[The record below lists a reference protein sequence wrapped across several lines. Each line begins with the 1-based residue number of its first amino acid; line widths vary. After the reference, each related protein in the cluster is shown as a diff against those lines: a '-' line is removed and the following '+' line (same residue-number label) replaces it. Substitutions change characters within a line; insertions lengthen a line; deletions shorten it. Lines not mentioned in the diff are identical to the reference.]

1 MTAASA
7 TSNSAI
13 SDYDRAPIELPQRE
27 RMEILLVVLLGMF
40 LAALDNTIV
49 GTALPTIVTEL
60 NGNDV
65 YIWPFTAY
73 LLTATASGPI
83 YGKLSDLF
91 GRRPIFMIGV
101 AIFLLGSFL
110 CGISQEMGQF
120 IAFRGLQGLGA
131 GALFPVALAIIGDI
145 FAPSER
151 GKYQGFFG
159 AVFGIAFLIGPAIGG
174 LITDNI
180 SWHWIFFVNIPL
192 GLIVLVVIWRVLP
205 THSDPNATRNIDYL
219 GAALLVAALVPILIG
234 FTQKQFGEWTDPDVG
249 GLIALGVVMLAAFIW
264 AESRAKDPI
273 LPLHLFRIRYFTA
286 SVFAMFFAA
295 VGFFAAVVFLPRWF
309 QVVNGS
315 SATESGYQILP
326 LVGGLIV
333 AAVVSGQIVAR
344 TGRYKPI
351 IFSSLLVLAGGLFL
365 LTNIQPDTDIPVLW
379 LWMGIT
385 GLGIGPAFAIFT
397 LVVQNNVPVRELG
410 TGTSSVTL
418 FQQVG
423 GTVGLAVTGSL
434 FTSVLLEEVP
444 NQLEAAGVPPAFAD
458 QFAAGGA
465 SSLNQLAG
473 VGDLGAAILAQV
485 PPAFQEQV
493 EPFIPAIVSAI
504 HTAFSIATSATF
516 TIGIVTSL
524 IAAAVVLVW
533 MPGGRMGEP
542 SEATSP
548 STPSREPEPATS

>member
-7 TSNSAI
+7 VPASGI
-13 SDYDRAPIELPQRE
+13 PDYDKAPIELPHRE
-27 RMEILLVVLLGMF
+27 RMEILLVVMLGMF

-49 GTALPTIVTEL
+49 GTALPTIVTAL
-60 NGNDV
+60 QGNDV

-73 LLTATASGPI
+73 LLTATVSGPI

-91 GRRPIFMIGV
+91 GRRPIFVIGV
-101 AIFLLGSFL
+101 SLFLVGSFL
-110 CGISQEMGQF
+110 CGISQEMWQF

-159 AVFGIAFLIGPAIGG
+159 AIFGIAFLIGPALGG
-174 LITDNI
+174 LITENI

-192 GLIVLVVIWRVLP
+192 GAVVLFVVWRILP
-205 THSDPNATRNIDYL
+205 TVRDPNATRNIDYL
-219 GAALLVAALVPILIG
+219 GASLLVAALVPILIG
-234 FTQKQFGEWTDPDVG
+234 FTQKQFGDWTDPDVG
-249 GLIALGVVMLAAFIW
+249 GLIALGLVMTVAFIW

-273 LPLHLFRIRYFTA
+273 VPLHMFRIPAFRA
-286 SVFAMFFAA
+286 SVLAMFFSA

-315 SATESGYQILP
+315 SPTESGYQILP
-326 LVGGLIV
+326 LLGGLIV
-333 AAVVSGQIVAR
+333 AAVTSGQIVAR

-351 IFSSLLVLAGGLFL
+351 IFGSLLVLAGGLFL
-365 LTNIQPDTDIPVLW
+365 LTNIRPDTPLPLLW

-397 LVVQNNVPVRELG
+397 LVVQNNVPVQELG
-410 TGTSSVTL
+410 AGTSSVTL

-423 GTVGLAVTGSL
+423 GTVGLAVTGSI
-434 FTSVLLEEVP
+434 FGSVLLEEIP
-444 NQLEAAGVPPAFAD
+444 NQMKAVGVPAAFAD

-465 SSLNQLAG
+465 SSLNQLSG
-473 VGDLGAAILAQV
+473 LGDLGAAILAQV
-485 PPAFQEQV
+485 PPAFQAQV
-493 EPFIPAIVSAI
+493 EPFIPAIVGAI

-516 TIGIVTSL
+516 SIGIVTSL
-524 IAAAVVLVW
+524 LAAAVVLIW
-533 MPGGRMGEP
+533 MPGGRMG
-542 SEATSP
+542 ATVE
-548 STPSREPEPATS
+548 STAPASAPKLEPAAD